1 MRNKGCDVSNQER
14 RIQDKEQE
22 CGVRVNYTFNAPINL
37 TAPCIIFQADFF
49 HYEGDWA
56 VKFSGALVVLSA

>member
-1 MRNKGCDVSNQER
+1 MSHTLT
-14 RIQDKEQE
+14 I
-22 CGVRVNYTFNAPINL
+22 NAPINL